1 MTVRILHNPRCS
13 KSRATLALLRDRGM
27 EPEIIHYLETPPD
40 AASLKDICRRLD
52 ISPRQL
58 LRKGEA
64 EYAEL
69 GLDNPQLSDAE
80 LIDAMHSH
88 PRLIE
93 RPIVLSGGKAAI
105 GRPPEAV
112 LAIL

>member
-13 KSRATLALLRDRGM
+13 KSRDTLALLQQHGID
-27 EPEIIHYLETPPD
+27 PEIILYLETPPD
-40 AASLKDICRRLD
+40 SRQLADICRKLAIR
-52 ISPRQL
+52 PRQL
-58 LRKGEA
+58 LRSGEA
-64 EYAEL
+64 EFAQL
-69 GLDNPQLSDAE
+69 GLENETLSDAD
-80 LIDAMHSH
+80 LLNAMHSH

-93 RPIVLSGGKAAI
+93 RPIVLSQGKAAI

>member
-13 KSRATLALLRDRGM
+13 KSRATLALLQKHGVD
-27 EPEIIHYLETPPD
+27 PEIILYLETPPD
-40 AASLKDICRRLD
+40 NRQLADICRKLA
-52 ISPRQL
+52 IQPRQL

-64 EYAEL
+64 EFAEL
-69 GLDNPQLSDAE
+69 GLDNPALSDAE
-80 LIDAMHSH
+80 LIHAMQTH

-93 RPIVLSGGKAAI
+93 RPIVLNQGKAAI

>member
-13 KSRATLALLRDRGM
+13 KSRATLALLQENGVD
-27 EPEIIHYLETPPD
+27 PEVILYLETPPD
-40 AASLKDICRRLD
+40 TKQLAKIVQMLG
-52 ISPRQL
+52 ISPREL
-58 LRKGEA
+58 LRTGEA
-64 EYAEL
+64 EYTES
-69 GLDNPQLSDAE
+69 GLADSKLADQDILQ
-80 LIDAMHSH
+80 AMHDY

-93 RPIVLSGGKAAI
+93 RPIVINKGKAAI

>member
-13 KSRATLALLRDRGM
+13 KSRATLSLLQEKGID
-27 EPEIIHYLETPPD
+27 PEIILYLEQPPD
-40 AASLKDICRRLD
+40 TKQLAAITHMLG
-52 ISPRQL
+52 ISPRDL

-69 GLDNPQLSDAE
+69 E
-80 LIDAMHSH
+80 LANSEFADQDILQAMHDH

-93 RPIVLSGGKAAI
+93 RPIVVNKGKAAI

-112 LAIL
+112 LTVL